1 MTPGPLE
8 YPSPG
13 LCSCPCWPRVPV
25 QGCFCDLPLQ
35 CMTALGKQ
43 AGVVC
48 EAGEDCRAMPRLR
61 PSLLVSDHTLL
72 SLLFMMGYVAPK
84 P

>member
-1 MTPGPLE
+1 MT
-8 YPSPG
+8 
-13 LCSCPCWPRVPV
+13 V
-25 QGCFCDLPLQ
+25 
-35 CMTALGKQ
+35 LGKQ
-43 AGVVC
+43 AGVVG